1 MASTLQ
7 VKGMRRRT
15 DARIPTF
22 DWLGGSNPVN
32 PHGIVGSVSHV
43 MSGTLGRYTV
53 TDAGTATNESG
64 DTLTIDQL
72 LHTAERVIGMYP
84 DGTSYVVEKKDITVD
99 EANNRIEWTRIDNG
113 EGLEIIIWGQY
124 SRLGITA
131 DKAAGGS

>member
-7 VKGMRRRT
+7 VKGMRRKT

-32 PHGIVGSVSHV
+32 PHAIVGAITHV

-53 TDAGTATNESG
+53 TSAGTATNESG

-72 LHTAERVIGMYP
+72 LSEAEAVIGTYP

-99 EANNRIEWTRIDNG
+99 TANDRIEWTRSANAAG
-113 EGLEIIIWGQY
+113 SEIIIWGKY
-124 SRLGITA
+124 SRLGVTSGYA
-131 DKAAGGS
+131 AAGA

>member
-53 TDAGTATNESG
+53 TSAGTATNESG

-72 LHTAERVIGMYP
+72 LSTAERVIGIYP
-84 DGTSYVVEKKDITVD
+84 DGTSYVVEKEDITVD
-99 EANNRIEWTRIDNG
+99 TANDRIEWTRSSNA

-124 SRLGITA
+124 ARLGVTA
-131 DKAAGGS
+131 DNAAAGA